1 MLTLLF
7 ALNPHQNAWLAF
19 IDLQCFGAYIAVQQR
34 VPRGAQNILQG
45 TLRYMVACC
54 TSVLGLDLKRSN
66 DMTNFRIQNA
76 PENSVNSFIAEA
88 FNAATIALM
97 GVVGILTLAATL

>member
-1 MLTLLF
+1 MLTPVL
-7 ALNPHQNAWLAF
+7 AIKHHQNAWLAF
-19 IDLQCFGAYIAVQQR
+19 IDLQCFPAYIAVQQR
-34 VPRGAQNILQG
+34 VPAG
-45 TLRYMVACC
+45 TKYIARYLALHGSLLYKCPRA
-54 TSVLGLDLKRSN
+54 DLKRSN
-66 DMTNFRIQNA
+66 DMTNFRIQNV